1 MKHCSRNQ
9 MAGEAGMLAKETLVS
24 DAVSL
29 SDDLYTG
36 LASELLA
43 TTEACWILDGS
54 TSLHRQSTKSC

>member
-1 MKHCSRNQ
+1 

-54 TSLHRQSTKSC
+54 TSLRRQSTKSC